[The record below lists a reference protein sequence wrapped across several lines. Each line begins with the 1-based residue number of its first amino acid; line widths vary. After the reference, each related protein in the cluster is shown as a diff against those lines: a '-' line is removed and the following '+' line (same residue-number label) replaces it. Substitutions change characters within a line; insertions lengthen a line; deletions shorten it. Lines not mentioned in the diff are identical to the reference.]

1 MVDDEVSELGSSI
14 VEEVTLTLFV
24 DKMEKSDVA
33 FAEDVALMVT
43 FKLVVDAVVVI
54 TDVIDDI
61 DKLLVVLLC
70 APMLADVRKE

>member
-61 DKLLVVLLC
+61 GKLLVVLFS
-70 APMLADVRKE
+70 APMPADVRKE